1 MSAMIQKN
9 EVTLLSAASYQE
21 VSQIALRVLV
31 WWCAEFP
38 GKKVGM
44 VCGPISTGGLG
55 SIPANLE
62 RFHLAITTLTE
73 AGYPIFTQMP
83 YEEAL
88 HRIRDQS
95 VGPGV
100 YDNQLLEEFYLPLF
114 ESG

>member
-1 MSAMIQKN
+1 
-9 EVTLLSAASYQE
+9 
-21 VSQIALRVLV
+21 
-31 WWCAEFP
+31 
-38 GKKVGM
+38 M

-55 SIPANLE
+55 PIPANLE

-114 ESG
+114 ESGKVEKMFFIPGWESSFGARWERGHAQRLGIEIFDLSENLLPR